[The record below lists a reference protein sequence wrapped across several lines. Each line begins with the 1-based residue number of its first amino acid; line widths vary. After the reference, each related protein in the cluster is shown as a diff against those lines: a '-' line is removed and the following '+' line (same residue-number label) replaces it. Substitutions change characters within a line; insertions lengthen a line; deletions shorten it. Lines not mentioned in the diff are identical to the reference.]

1 MEGTV
6 RGPKESDVDYKERT
20 TDPRSKGLG
29 QLPDGS
35 ASLADPTF
43 CRIRKGYSPNEIGR
57 LGIFRPPPSFEDP
70 SVVCE
75 GPGPMPNHSDPNGRS
90 GNWHHGSMGL
100 RGRFD
105 DKDGESLLWSP
116 TIRVER

>member
-6 RGPKESDVDYKERT
+6 RGPKESDADYKERT
-20 TDPRSKGLG
+20 TDPRSKGPG

-57 LGIFRPPPSFEDP
+57 LGIFRPLPSFGDP
-70 SVVCE
+70 SVVGE
-75 GPGPMPNHSDPNGRS
+75 GRGPMPTHSAPNGWS
-90 GNWHHGSMGL
+90 GNWNHGSMGL
-100 RGRFD
+100 QGRFD
-105 DKDGESLLWSP
+105 DKGGESLLWNP
-116 TIRVER
+116 MIRVER